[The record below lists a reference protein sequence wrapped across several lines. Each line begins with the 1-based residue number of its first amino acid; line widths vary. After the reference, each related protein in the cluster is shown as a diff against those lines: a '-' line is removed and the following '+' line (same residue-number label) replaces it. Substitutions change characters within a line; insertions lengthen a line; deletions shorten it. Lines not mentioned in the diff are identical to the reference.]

1 MICTWPVPPSNFFF
15 FPYWMQERRN
25 GTHELFPDNY
35 FIDLLLHICGASAQ
49 ARCKHPSISRPDT
62 FPPPESMGP
71 VQSSFEIFAIESY
84 SVEGRPECHS
94 QAGQCEIGLRS
105 RLQTNLVIEVLHHHR
120 HHHHQIIVIVG
131 MEWEDRKKGCV
142 CTRCKERRDG
152 RGSLGRTRKVPG
164 QNKEPVKAWLY
175 CCCCG

>member
-62 FPPPESMGP
+62 FPPPESMGS

-84 SVEGRPECHS
+84 SVEGRPECHKRPSRVS
-94 QAGQCEIGLRS
+94 QSGRAMRDWAQEQTTNKLSNRS
-105 RLQTNLVIEVLHHHR
+105 AASSSSSSSSNYRNR
-120 HHHHQIIVIVG
+120 GNGVG
-131 MEWEDRKKGCV
+131 G
-142 CTRCKERRDG
+142 
-152 RGSLGRTRKVPG
+152 
-164 QNKEPVKAWLY
+164 
-175 CCCCG
+175 